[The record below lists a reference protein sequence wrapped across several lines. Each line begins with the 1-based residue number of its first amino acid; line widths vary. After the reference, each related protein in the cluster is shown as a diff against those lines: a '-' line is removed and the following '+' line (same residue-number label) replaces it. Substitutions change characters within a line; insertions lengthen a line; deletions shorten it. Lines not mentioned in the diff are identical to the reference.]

1 MTARFAPRRLTFI
14 AASAA
19 AFARAF
25 VAACAAGLVLGACT
39 RHEGGAVDDARFF
52 ERHWADP
59 LAAQGPLPAGLSA
72 LEASLAPQ
80 ACGQCHAQQWQ
91 QWQTSLHARAVGPGL
106 LWQLHLMD
114 QAQANRCLR
123 CHAPLAEQKALL
135 AQAMAWPARP
145 AASAPSY
152 VPQDLAQQGLVCAA
166 CHVRGH
172 RRIGPVPRGARA
184 GATTAGAHGG
194 FVATPAFSD
203 SRLCAH
209 CHQFPDDGPR
219 TAGKLNEDTYE
230 QWKASPFAAQRS
242 CQDCHMPDRRHLWR
256 GIHDPETTRS
266 AIDVTLHVQ
275 RTAPGGYLAAAVV
288 RNVGAGH
295 HFPTYMVPKV
305 ELQFARVA
313 ADGSRTPLG
322 TQVIGWSV
330 ETDLRHETA
339 DTRIPA
345 GASRRF
351 ELAFDAP
358 TPSGWQL
365 ELRIVVRPDEHYE
378 RTFAQSLAQGERL
391 PPAALAPLRAAF
403 EHSRSTAYEL
413 MRLSQAPRIAN

>member
-1 MTARFAPRRLTFI
+1 MTALLALRRLVPATLI
-14 AASAA
+14 AA
-19 AFARAF
+19 
-25 VAACAAGLVLGACT
+25 VCAALLALGACA
-39 RHEGGAVDDARFF
+39 RHDEGAIEVASFF

-59 LAAQGPLPAGLSA
+59 LPAQGLPPAGFSA
-72 LEASLAPQ
+72 LEASLAPE
-80 ACGQCHAQQWQ
+80 ACGQCHVRQWQ

-106 LWQLHLMD
+106 VWQLHLMD
-114 QAQANRCLR
+114 QAAANRCLR

-135 AQAMAWPARP
+135 AQAMQWPARP
-145 AASAPSY
+145 TTAPPPHVSD
-152 VPQDLAQQGLVCAA
+152 DLARQGLVCAA

-172 RRIGPVPRGARA
+172 RRIGPVPQGGRA
-184 GATTAGAHGG
+184 GATTTGAHGG
-194 FVATPAFSD
+194 FVATTAFSD

-209 CHQFPDDGPR
+209 CHQFRADGPR

-242 CQDCHMPDRRHLWR
+242 CQDCHMPGRQHLWR
-256 GIHDPETTRS
+256 GIHDPEMTRS
-266 AIDVTLHVQ
+266 AIDVALQVERAAGRQ
-275 RTAPGGYLAAAVV
+275 VRAAAVV
-288 RNVGAGH
+288 RNIGAGH

-313 ADGSRTPLG
+313 RDGSRTPLG

-330 ETDLRHETA
+330 DTDLRHEIA

-358 TPSGWQL
+358 SADGWEL
-365 ELRIVVRPDEHYE
+365 ELRVLVRPDEHYE
-378 RTFAQSLAQGERL
+378 RTFGQSLAQGERL
-391 PPAALAPLRAAF
+391 PPAALAPLRAAL
-403 EHSRSTAYEL
+403 EHSRGTAYEL
-413 MRLSQAPRIAN
+413 MRLRQAPRIAN